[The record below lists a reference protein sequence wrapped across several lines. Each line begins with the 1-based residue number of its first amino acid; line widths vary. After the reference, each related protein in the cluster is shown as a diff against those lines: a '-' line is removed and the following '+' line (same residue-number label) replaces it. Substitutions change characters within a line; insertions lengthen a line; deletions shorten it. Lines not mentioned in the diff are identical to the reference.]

1 MAEVLPVITA
11 EWFAYYVHFVN
22 MQDQLALLKH
32 MLESLTSVSKSIQSI
47 FQNWGVWIVSY
58 SSYASK
64 LSLNKQLKKTIN

>member
-32 MLESLTSVSKSIQSI
+32 MFESLTSVSKSIQSI
-47 FQNWGVWIVSY
+47 FQNWGV
-58 SSYASK
+58 
-64 LSLNKQLKKTIN
+64 